1 MPGMEAAR
9 NRLET
14 AIDRLESAL
23 ARQPAAAG
31 ADAEL
36 DTLRRDFA
44 ALTLNTA
51 AVSGRLDEMIA
62 RVRRIL
68 GEQGGEQG

>member
-14 AIDRLESAL
+14 AVARLESAL
-23 ARQPAAAG
+23 DREPVAAG
-31 ADAEL
+31 AAGAGAEL
-36 DTLRRDFA
+36 DALRRDFA
-44 ALTLNTA
+44 ALKSNTH

-62 RVRRIL
+62 RLRRLL
-68 GEQGGEQG
+68 GEPG

>member
-14 AIDRLESAL
+14 AVTRLESAL
-23 ARQPAAAG
+23 DRQPAPADAG
-31 ADAEL
+31 AEL
-36 DTLRRDFA
+36 DALRGDFV
-44 ALTLNTA
+44 ALKSNTT

-62 RVRRIL
+62 RLRRLL
-68 GEQGGEQG
+68 GEQG